1 MKVPELEATFVCDL
15 MKIEEQFDA
24 SMEVDIEENI
34 DLVLLTSRE
43 ICQNILECDALSRH
57 LPEGVKQQFTNIV
70 ELFHVVMLG
79 HFQELPDHWSVQ
91 NVERACKEVLPGL
104 LTEEELKIVPD
115 ILTHYLDVVGE
126 AELIPNYIHLQKCV
140 TESYS

>member
-1 MKVPELEATFVCDL
+1 MGISAVCHVPPERKESSHFWMHL
-15 MKIEEQFDA
+15 
-24 SMEVDIEENI
+24 
-34 DLVLLTSRE
+34 
-43 ICQNILECDALSRH
+43 CQTRQDRRGF
-57 LPEGVKQQFTNIV
+57 P
-70 ELFHVVMLG
+70 